1 MNIRAINLTQALLQ
15 SSKSLF
21 AKDGSLTWFKG
32 DTHWNKQG
40 IGVAAKVYVIMLRFL
55 IAIHPRKVFLVKII
69 SSY

>member
-40 IGVAAKVYVIMLRFL
+40 IGVAAKVLCNNVEIFNCN
-55 IAIHPRKVFLVKII
+55 P
-69 SSY
+69 ST